1 MNFEEAL
8 KEIRKGK
15 SVRCKGWENKNAFI
29 YFVETLDTGD
39 SSYKGFI
46 AMKSAPGTDG
56 YVVPWEQCQNDILR
70 DDWEVVEKDE
80 VMVRDRFGFGMALH
94 YMRNGSKVAR
104 KGWNGKG
111 MFVYYVPPGRYLART
126 APAKSISDIE
136 GKVSY
141 GAYLALKTVTGEVV
155 PWLASQTDILAMDWE
170 KV

>member
-8 KEIRKGK
+8 KEIRKGN
-15 SVRCKGWENKNAFI
+15 SVRCKGWENKKAFI
-29 YFVETLDTGD
+29 YFVETLCTGD
-39 SSYKGFI
+39 SSHKGFI
-46 AMKSAPGTDG
+46 AMKSAPGADG
-56 YVVPWEQCQNDILR
+56 DVVPWEQCQNDILR

-80 VMVRDRFGFGMALH
+80 VMIRDRFGFGMALH
-94 YMRNGSKVAR
+94 YMKNGSKVAR